1 MDILILQKFLEVPC
15 HRSKP
20 KLNNLYKIHPCIW
33 ARTESQFI
41 AFELRAN
48 PLNPGHVQ
56 HALPSS
62 CNHAPTKASTPG
74 RARGAGHEQV
84 PNFRIW
90 CTSELHR
97 ISDIGLHLVGA
108 WPIPL
113 KNDGVKVSWDDD
125 IPNIY
130 GKIIAMFQ
138 RTNQSHSTMKW
149 PSSTY
154 KPSLVPPPH
163 CRYRTH
169 WQANW

>member
-1 MDILILQKFLEVPC
+1 MDILILQGFLEVPC
-15 HRSKP
+15 HRSEP

-62 CNHAPTKASTPG
+62 CNHAPTRASTPG

-90 CTSELHR
+90 CASELHR

-113 KNDGVKVSWDDD
+113 KNDGVSWDGWKF
-125 IPNIY
+125 PIY
-130 GKIIAMFQ
+130 GDKSHVPNNQPVTFYHEMTKLYIQAIIGAP
-138 RTNQSHSTMKW
+138 TAL
-149 PSSTY
+149 PI
-154 KPSLVPPPH
+154 
-163 CRYRTH
+163 
-169 WQANW
+169 